1 MIVLNDL
8 LGYKNLKI
16 YQNNEYFCFSIDS
29 VLLANFVKI
38 NKKVKNIID
47 FGTGNAVIPLI
58 LSTKTKANIVGVEL
72 QKEIYDMAL
81 NSVICNN
88 LTNQVKIINDDMKNL
103 NKVYNHEYFD
113 LITCNPPYF
122 KHKDTSLVNKNVI
135 KTIARHEININFDEI
150 AKQAAYLLKE
160 NGEFVFVHRPDR
172 LLEIIEILKKYKLEV
187 KEIRFVYPKITKNA
201 NIILVRCIKNGK
213 VGLKIINPLYIHD
226 DKGYT
231 DEVIKFF
238 E

>member
-1 MIVLNDL
+1 MVVLNDL

-16 YQNNEYFCFSIDS
+16 YQDNEYFCFSIDS
-29 VLLANFVKI
+29 VLLAHFVKI

-58 LSTKTKANIVGVEL
+58 LSTKTKVNIVGVEI

-81 NSVICNN
+81 NSVIYNN
-88 LTNQVKIINDDMKNL
+88 LAKQIKIINGDIKNL

-113 LITCNPPYF
+113 IVTCNPPYF
-122 KHKDTSLVNKNVI
+122 KYKNTSLVNKNII

-172 LLEIIEILKKYKLEV
+172 FLEIIEILKKYKLEI
-187 KEIRFVYPKITKNA
+187 KEIRFVYPKITKDA

-213 VGLKIINPLYIHD
+213 VGLKILNPLYVHNDI
-226 DKGYT
+226 GYT
-231 DEVIKFF
+231 DEVMKFF